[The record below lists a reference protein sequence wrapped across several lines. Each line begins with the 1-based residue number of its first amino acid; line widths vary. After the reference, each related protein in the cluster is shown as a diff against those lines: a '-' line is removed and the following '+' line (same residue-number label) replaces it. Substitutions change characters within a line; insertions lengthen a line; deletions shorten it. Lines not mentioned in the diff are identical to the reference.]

1 MVITTGFFDGVH
13 RGHRKVIE
21 ALVQCAKSRGEQ
33 SMVVTF
39 WPHPRNVLQQ
49 DAVSLRL
56 LSSLNEKKA
65 MLTALGVDKVEVL
78 RFTKEFSGMTTEKY
92 LRDVLVAQYGATAV
106 LLGYDNRMGCDAS
119 SADEVETLALSVGLE
134 VIRVGAVQDLSENI
148 SSTKI
153 RMALEEG
160 KLRKAAQ
167 MLGYEYSLEGV
178 VVTGNRLGRT
188 MNWSTANMQLYEP
201 LKMVPANGVYFV
213 RVHTLDEEYYGMCNI
228 GVRPTVDRSN
238 ARTIETHIFDFDQDI
253 YGLDM
258 RVTFI
263 EKIRDEVRFAD
274 MDALKHRL
282 ALDKQQCLLIKEKY
296 NKI

>member
-21 ALVQCAKSRGEQ
+21 ALVQCAKARGEQ

-92 LRDVLVAQYGATAV
+92 LRDVLVAQYGATAI

-160 KLRKAAQ
+160 KLRKAAH

-188 MNWSTANMQLYEP
+188 MNWPTANMQLYEP

-296 NKI
+296 K

>member
-21 ALVQCAKSRGEQ
+21 ALVQCAEARGEQ
-33 SMVVTF
+33 SVVVTF

-78 RFTKEFSGMTTEKY
+78 RFTKEFSEMTTEKY

-119 SADEVETLALSVGLE
+119 SSDEVEALALSVGLE
-134 VIRVGAVQDLSENI
+134 VIRVGAVRDLSENI

-153 RMALEEG
+153 RMALAEG
-160 KLRKAAQ
+160 RVRKAAQ

-188 MNWSTANMQLYEP
+188 MNWPTANMQLYEP

-213 RVHTLDEEYYGMCNI
+213 KVYTLDEEYYGMCNI

-238 ARTIETHIFDFDQDI
+238 ARTIETHIFDFDEDI

-258 RVTFI
+258 KVTFI
-263 EKIRDEVRFAD
+263 EKIRDEVKFAD
-274 MDALKHRL
+274 MSALKARL
-282 ALDKQQCLLIKEKY
+282 ALDKEQCLLIKEKY
-296 NKI
+296 K